1 VSLGTP
7 ETNKATTARVCVV
20 DTDTDGVAITEE
32 LFTLVALTG
41 DNMVARS
48 PYLLDIGERLL
59 VELQTDAEKY
69 RRQATVVRTSRDTQ
83 SFLIEFELKATAA
96 VAAAK

>member
-1 VSLGTP
+1 VSSGTP
-7 ETNKATTARVCVV
+7 EINKATAARVCVV
-20 DTDTDGVAITEE
+20 DTDLDGVGITEE
-32 LFTLVALTG
+32 LFTLVALTR

-59 VELQTDAEKY
+59 VEMQIDGEKY
-69 RRQATVVRTSRDTQ
+69 RRQATVVKTSKDTQ
-83 SFLIEFELKATAA
+83 SFLIEFELKATAT